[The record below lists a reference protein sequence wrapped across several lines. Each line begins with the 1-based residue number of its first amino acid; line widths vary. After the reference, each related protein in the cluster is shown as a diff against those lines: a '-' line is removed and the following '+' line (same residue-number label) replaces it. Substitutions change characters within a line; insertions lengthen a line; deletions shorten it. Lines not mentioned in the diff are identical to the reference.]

1 MGIVLTTVQ
10 TILDNAIDLADMR
23 NSAFIDVSG
32 TAGTEGI
39 RYANLA
45 WRDLYQKVILS
56 REFYFST
63 TATITILAGTDSYS
77 LPTDFYKLDGVDLQI
92 DATTDRYLTLSPA
105 MFKER
110 NKYRFGLPLTVAP
123 FGMISKYILIGDKI
137 KFIPKPTQSSVIQL
151 WYTPSPATLTTL
163 ADTISCPP
171 GGDEYMTLFIA
182 SAMREKEES
191 DTTRL
196 DAKRQ
201 EVLQQ
206 LNISLKD
213 RDSGS
218 PHKVIDS
225 SSINTN
231 ALYPFSRF

>member
-110 NKYRFGLPLTVAP
+110 NKYRFGLPLTVSP

-137 KFIPKPTQSSVIQL
+137 KFIP
-151 WYTPSPATLTTL
+151 
-163 ADTISCPP
+163 
-171 GGDEYMTLFIA
+171 
-182 SAMREKEES
+182 
-191 DTTRL
+191 
-196 DAKRQ
+196 
-201 EVLQQ
+201 
-206 LNISLKD
+206 
-213 RDSGS
+213 
-218 PHKVIDS
+218 
-225 SSINTN
+225 
-231 ALYPFSRF
+231 